1 MPKPNDFFA
10 ANLNA
15 RITDNTANVFTD
27 TTLTAL
33 SGQDVKF
40 QNTDTYRYIEYDYD
54 NSSSTRSSVTQQITS
69 GLIVSLN
76 GWISGDN
83 MITMTVNATISKQN
97 TDNSSSSNSSSS
109 ATTTLPSTSERVVTT
124 QVRTKSGEPVVISGL
139 IKEDIT
145 DTESR
150 VPFLGRI
157 PLLGRLF
164 KHTTK
169 GKEKTEIVI
178 YIVPHLI
185 QDQETSDSDSLNIE
199 RYYSN
204 FIGTSYAR

>member
-1 MPKPNDFFA
+1 
-10 ANLNA
+10 
-15 RITDNTANVFTD
+15 
-27 TTLTAL
+27 
-33 SGQDVKF
+33 
-40 QNTDTYRYIEYDYD
+40 
-54 NSSSTRSSVTQQITS
+54 
-69 GLIVSLN
+69 
-76 GWISGDN
+76 